1 MSKDVSDSNGRLTR
15 NNILTRTPHEDA
27 KIIKLYN
34 AGKGKSIADIANV
47 FGVSRQ
53 VMLSRL
59 KILKVWVKKKKPVN
73 KDRIIDLCVNQNKTL
88 SDISRETGSSK
99 VSIYHI
105 LKDAGVKCKR
115 SSGPGKSFVVPRET
129 LYDLFIIQ
137 DMTASQIARK
147 YKCSKSV
154 VRARLR
160 EAGISKILKGPNR
173 VKVAPKA
180 TLYDLYIT
188 QDMSANQIAKQY
200 NCSSYVIRAR
210 LKEAGIKKIR
220 KPTNP
225 A

>member
-15 NNILTRTPHEDA
+15 NDILTRTPHEDA

-59 KILKVWVKKKKPVN
+59 KILKAWVKKKKPVN

-88 SDISRETGSSK
+88 SEISRETGSSK

-137 DMTASQIARK
+137 DMTASQIAQK